1 MNNLRP
7 GKTIELMTRPG
18 SNDTSAIISLITV
31 SPLLCS
37 LGGLTLDIS
46 IICHG
51 WAGAVTSG
59 GDYTWGIDL
68 YLYNPSAHYMSF
80 VTVWLCL

>member
-31 SPLLCS
+31 SLSAPLS
-37 LGGLTLDIS
+37 LGGPWSHSRYLNYLP
-46 IICHG
+46 CLG
-51 WAGAVTSG
+51 WALKSG
-59 GDYTWGIDL
+59 GGDT
-68 YLYNPSAHYMSF
+68 
-80 VTVWLCL
+80 